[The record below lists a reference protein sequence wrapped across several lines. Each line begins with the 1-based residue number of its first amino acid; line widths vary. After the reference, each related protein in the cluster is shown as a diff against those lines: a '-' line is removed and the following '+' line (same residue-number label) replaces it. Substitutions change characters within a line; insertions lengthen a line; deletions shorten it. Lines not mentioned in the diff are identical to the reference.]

1 MAIQA
6 SGIISGLDTANLI
19 KASMAYDRQPL
30 ERAQK
35 QLSTTESKISSLGQV
50 KSAIASLQEAAKG
63 ISDSSKLYSYKGS
76 LSNADLASVTT
87 SGQAAAGTYKI
98 NVTKLATSHKLAT
111 TGPIDT
117 SSGGSLKIEINGKKS
132 DISIAAGASL
142 TDIAKSINSSDAAVS
157 ATVVNGQNGPQLV
170 LTSNESG
177 TDNAIK
183 LTSSDISGLNFDPAQ
198 PSANSSMS
206 QIAVAEN
213 AKVSIDGITLAGTS
227 SNTITDA
234 VTGVTL
240 TLKSTGESQLTVSND
255 SAAFEAKVKT
265 FVDAYNKVRSTVAG
279 LSGYD
284 PAGKNTGV
292 FNGDG
297 ALRSATDQLRGLL
310 STVPAGASANDAFS
324 TLAVLGIES
333 SATGV
338 LSINSTKLKSAM
350 ETDFAS
356 VTKTVAAYG
365 SAFDKLTTQMNGTDG
380 LISSKLDGLNSTK
393 SRLNDTISTQEKRMV
408 IVQARY
414 EKQFANLE
422 GLMAQMNS
430 TSNYLSSSLSSLA
443 NLR

>member
-6 SGIISGLDTANLI
+6 SGIISGLDVANLV
-19 KASMAYDRQPL
+19 KASMAYERQPL

-35 QLSTTESKISSLGQV
+35 QLSATDSKISSLGQV

-63 ISDSSKLYSYKGS
+63 LSDSSKLYSFKGS
-76 LSNADLASVTT
+76 LSNADFASVTT
-87 SGQAAAGTYKI
+87 SDQAVAGTYKI
-98 NVTKLATSHKLAT
+98 NVTKLASSHKLAT
-111 TGPIDT
+111 TGDIDT
-117 SSGGSLKIEINGKKS
+117 SAGGSLKIEINGKES
-132 DISIAAGASL
+132 AINIAANASL
-142 TDIAKSINSSDAAVS
+142 ADIAKSINSSDAAVS
-157 ATVVNGQNGPQLV
+157 ATVVNGQNGQQLV

-177 TDNAIK
+177 TANTIK
-183 LTSSDISGLNFDPAQ
+183 LTSSNISGLNFDPAQ
-198 PSANSSMS
+198 PTANSSMS
-206 QIAVAEN
+206 QIAAAQNAE
-213 AKVSIDGITLAGTS
+213 VSIDDITLASTS

-255 SAAFEAKVKT
+255 SADFEAKVKT

-284 PAGKNTGV
+284 PKGKNTGI
-292 FNGDG
+292 FNGDS
-297 ALRSATDQLRGLL
+297 ALRGVTDQLRGLL
-310 STVPAGASANDAFS
+310 STVPADASGAFPALAN
-324 TLAVLGIES
+324 LGIES

-356 VTKTVAAYG
+356 VVKTVSAYG
-365 SAFDKLTTQMNGTDG
+365 SAYNALTTQMNGTDG

-393 SRLNDTISTQEKRMV
+393 SRLNDSIGALEKRVV
-408 IVQARY
+408 IMQARY
-414 EKQFANLE
+414 EKQFVNLE
-422 GLMAQMNS
+422 TMLASMTG
-430 TSNYLSSSLSSLA
+430 TSNSLTSQLSSLA